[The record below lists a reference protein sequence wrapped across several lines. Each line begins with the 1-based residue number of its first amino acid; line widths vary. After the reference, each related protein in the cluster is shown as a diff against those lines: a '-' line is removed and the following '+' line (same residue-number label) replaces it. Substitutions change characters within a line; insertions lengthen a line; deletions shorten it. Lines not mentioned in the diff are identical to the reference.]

1 MTRRAVLL
9 GAAFVGLVI
18 SVWLHD
24 LWWSLD
30 NHPYHRAPRPSHRQV
45 AVLYLTGEGDD
56 PAYGERLVVLPTWN
70 PFAKYFPDTLFEG
83 YCESPSNLHWRT
95 ADELVLEC
103 TQFTEVRRRRDRGI
117 GFTVDYASPP
127 TASGDARRQCSSS
140 NSRLQRPAAGGAF
153 TGPASI
159 VLASG
164 AAAAEPPS
172 RWAAGDE
179 LLNSGD

>member
-1 MTRRAVLL
+1 MTRRAILL

-30 NHPYHRAPRPSHRQV
+30 NHPFHRAPRPSHRQV

-103 TQFTEVRRRRDRGI
+103 TQFTEVRRRRDRGV

-127 TASGDARRQCSSS
+127 TASGDARRKCSAS
-140 NSRLQRPAAGGAF
+140 NSRLQRPAAGDGF
-153 TGPASI
+153 SGPAPI

-172 RWAAGDE
+172 R
-179 LLNSGD
+179 